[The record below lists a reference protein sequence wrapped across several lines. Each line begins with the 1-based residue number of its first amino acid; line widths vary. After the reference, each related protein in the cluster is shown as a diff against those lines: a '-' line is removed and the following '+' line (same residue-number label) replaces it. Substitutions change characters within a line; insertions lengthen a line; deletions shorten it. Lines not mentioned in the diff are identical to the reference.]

1 MTNHDELFTQLFI
14 AGTWEDA
21 SDGGT
26 FAVEDPHDGSVITQV
41 ASATTADA
49 QRAFDAACAAQSTW
63 AATPPAQRAD
73 ILWNSYKELMARKDE
88 FGELM
93 TWELGR
99 ALPDSVAES
108 VYGANFFRWFA
119 GEAERMAGDYR
130 IAPAGNARLLE
141 VQQPVGPVL
150 AVTPWNFPLSM
161 GTRKLGAA
169 FAAGCTVV
177 WKPASKTP
185 LTALALAD
193 VLKRNGLPDGVLSVI
208 PCSGGVTD
216 VILEDPR
223 LRKFTFTGSTE
234 VGRALA
240 AKVPLARTSLEL
252 GGNAPFVVLSDAD
265 VDVAA
270 EAAQVAKMRGAGQ
283 VCIAANRF
291 IVHTDLIEE
300 FTEKVTA
307 AMKEMEYGPLS
318 GDDQVTVVK
327 ELVDSAVA
335 DGARIVWQDTV
346 PTTGSWYPLT
356 VLDNI
361 PMTSDIWSHEI
372 FGPVVAIY
380 PAHSDE
386 EAIAMANDTE
396 FGLAAYVFS
405 ENLQNALTAAER
417 IEAGM
422 VAVNK
427 GALSDP
433 AAPFGGVKNSG
444 IGREG
449 GFEGIDEYLE
459 HKFIALPR

>member
-1 MTNHDELFTQLFI
+1 MTYLNQLFI
-14 AGTWEDA
+14 AGKWENA
-21 SDGGT
+21 SDNGT
-26 FAVEDPHDGSVITQV
+26 FAVTDPHDGSEITQV
-41 ASATTADA
+41 ASATRDDA
-49 QRAFDAACAAQSTW
+49 QRAFSAACAIQPDW
-63 AATPPAQRAD
+63 AATPPQERAD
-73 ILWNSYKELMARKDE
+73 ILWNSYREILDRKDE
-88 FGELM
+88 FAALM
-93 TWELGR
+93 TRELGR

-119 GEAERMAGDYR
+119 GEAERLRGDYR
-130 IAPAGNARLLE
+130 IAPSGNARLME

-169 FAAGCTVV
+169 FAAGCAVV

-193 VLKRNGLPDGVLSVI
+193 VLQRNGLPAGVLSVI

-223 LRKFTFTGSTE
+223 LRKFTFTGSTP
-234 VGRALA
+234 VGEALA
-240 AKVPLARTSLEL
+240 AKVPLVRTSLEL
-252 GGNAPFVVLSDAD
+252 GGNAPFVVLSDGD
-265 VDVAA
+265 VDTAV
-270 EAAQVAKMRGAGQ
+270 EAAKVAKMRGAGQ

-291 IVHTDLIEE
+291 IVHVDLIAE
-300 FTEKVTA
+300 FTEKVAA
-307 AMKEMEYGPLS
+307 AMQTVEYGPLS
-318 GDDQVTVVK
+318 GDDQVETVA
-327 ELVDSAVA
+327 ELVNGALV
-335 DGARIVWQDTV
+335 DGARIVWQDCV
-346 PTTGSWYPLT
+346 PDVGSWYPLT
-356 VLDNI
+356 VLDSI
-361 PMTSDIWSHEI
+361 PRTSAIWSHEI

-380 PAHSDE
+380 PAESDE
-386 EAIAMANDTE
+386 QAIELANDTQ

-405 ENLQNALTAAER
+405 KNLDHALSAAER

-433 AAPFGGVKNSG
+433 AAPFGGVKDSG

-449 GFEGIDEYLE
+449 GFEGIHEYLE
-459 HKFIALPR
+459 PKFIALPR